1 MFTLINFVGL
11 ILAALALC
19 ERRAWPFLCLLLAVW
34 WMTLLSEG
42 HEDRLQGLSY
52 RVGIDIIAGILCFLL
67 IHRDR
72 FGTGVFAVFVL
83 MCLNHAMF
91 WLSYANDLNLWSYYA
106 WGINALWLV
115 QMGLLASSGG
125 RVIHRVCA
133 DYGRA
138 VARGRVDADPD
149 SSLVAPGSARAR
161 TRARTR

>member
-1 MFTLINFVGL
+1 MFGLINLVGL
-11 ILAALALC
+11 ILAALALF

-34 WMTLLSEG
+34 WTTMLSEG

-91 WLSYANDLNLWSYYA
+91 WLSYANELNLWSYYS

-115 QMGLLASSGG
+115 QMGLLALPGG
-125 RVIHRVCA
+125 RVICRVCA
-133 DYGRA
+133 DYGRSFS
-138 VARGRVDADPD
+138 RGRVDADAD
-149 SSLVAPGSARAR
+149 SSLVASGSPRAR
-161 TRARTR
+161 TRARAR